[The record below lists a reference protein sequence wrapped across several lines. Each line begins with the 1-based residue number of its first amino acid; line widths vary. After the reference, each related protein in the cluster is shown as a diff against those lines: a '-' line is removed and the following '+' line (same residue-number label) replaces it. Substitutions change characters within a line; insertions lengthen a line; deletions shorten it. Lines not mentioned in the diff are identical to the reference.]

1 MASKKIQVQIDVDNK
16 SVEITSDRVLTLTEQ
31 LRILKKEIQKAG
43 PGAEQDLLIGKFNDI
58 NDELDKTNL
67 KSREFL
73 AALGTLPGP
82 VGNFAGSLDFAVN
95 SLKSFTSFSFKDVK
109 KQVTDLIDDFG
120 LIASNIG
127 KATGISKVYTV
138 INNAL
143 AKSFV
148 AVGAGE
154 QAAAAGARTFAA
166 ALTATGIGAIV
177 VALGFLISAL
187 IEWVGST
194 EDADAAN
201 KALNDTL
208 KEQERLLNV
217 DLKAIDNATKANVL
231 RAKIAGKTEQEIFE
245 IQKKGGEE
253 RLAELR
259 RADKENFDLL
269 QKATKDKKTSQETI
283 DALNKKSL
291 ELNGQIIDQINANEE
306 NRLNFEL
313 SQADKRR
320 QKKKERDDKSIAEN
334 QRYLDKVAADN
345 KAADDLLLNL
355 EQENAVL
362 KFKNERDRQDQELK
376 NAKADEEAK
385 INALLISQ
393 EKKNTLLEQV
403 EKKYEAKKNDLAI
416 ARKKEDDKKAEEDI
430 KARQDAL
437 LKLRELE
444 IAAIKE
450 ETAKAKAERQLRFD
464 NEKVDLKKALDEKKI
479 TQEEYN
485 TAIKNLEIALANDV
499 AKIQED
505 ADKKEMDKNI
515 KKLDDELRFLQV
527 KGEAIRQGTQADF
540 DNRRAILNAAEAREL
555 ADTELTESQKTAI
568 KEKYVKLRQDLDNQE
583 LASYGMVASQTLD
596 ALAKFG
602 NAIASTYDEEAKT
615 SKEAFE
621 KRKKLQKATA
631 VMSAA
636 SGIIQILTQPSTLPS
651 PFDWIVKGINA
662 GALAIA
668 TGVQIGNINKTQ
680 FEGGG
685 GGSSA
690 GQNLGK
696 NYADGGMIN
705 GPRHAQGGVM
715 INAEGGEAVMTR
727 GAVTMFAPLLSA
739 MNQMG
744 GGTAFNSN
752 LNQGLPDAPVRDN
765 PALSQQPMIMKTYVV
780 SNELTTEAERQ
791 GRLKD
796 LSTL

>member
-16 SVEITSDRVLTLTEQ
+16 SVEIASDRVLTLTEQ
-31 LRILKKEIQKAG
+31 LRILKKEIQKTA
-43 PGAEQDLLIGKFNDI
+43 PGAEQDLLISKFNDI

-67 KSREFL
+67 KSKEFL

-82 VGNFAGSLDFAVN
+82 VGNFAGSLDFAIN
-95 SLKSFTSFSFKDVK
+95 SLKSFSGFSFKDIK
-109 KQVTDLIDDFG
+109 KQVGDLVDDFG
-120 LIASNIG
+120 NIASNIG
-127 KATGISKVYTV
+127 KATGITKIYTV
-138 INNAL
+138 LNNAL

-154 QAAAAGARTFAA
+154 QAAAVGARAFAA

-177 VALGFLISAL
+177 VVLGLLISAL
-187 IEWVGST
+187 IDWIGST

-217 DLKAIDNATKANVL
+217 DLKAIDAATKANVL
-231 RAKIAGKTEQEIFE
+231 RAKIAGKTEQELFE

-259 RADKENFDLL
+259 RADEENNKLL
-269 QKATKDKKTSQETI
+269 QKASKDKKTSLETI
-283 DALNKKSL
+283 EALNKKSL
-291 ELNGQIIDQINANEE
+291 EINGQIIDQINANEE
-306 NRLNFEL
+306 TRLNFEL
-313 SQADKRR
+313 TQADKRR
-320 QKKKERDDKSIAEN
+320 QKQKENNDKAVAAN
-334 QRYLDKVAADN
+334 KQYLDKVASDN
-345 KAADDLLLNL
+345 KSADELLLNL
-355 EQENAVL
+355 QQENAVL
-362 KFKNERDRQDQELK
+362 SLKNERDRQDQELK
-376 NAKADEEAK
+376 NSKADEEAK

-393 EKKNTLLEQV
+393 EKKNALLAQID
-403 EKKYEAKKNDLAI
+403 AKFRSKQNDLTE
-416 ARKKEDDKKAEEDI
+416 ARKKEDAKKAEEDI

-464 NEKVDLKKALDEKKI
+464 TEKVDLKKALDEKKI

-485 TAIKNLEIALANDV
+485 TAIKNLETALANDV

-515 KKLDDELRFLQV
+515 KKLDDELKFLQV

-555 ADTELTESQKTAI
+555 ADTELTEQQKTAI
-568 KEKYVKLRQDLDNQE
+568 KEKYVKLRKDLDNQE
-583 LASYGMVASQTLD
+583 LASYAAVASQTLD

-631 VMSAA
+631 IMTAA
-636 SGIIQILTQPSTLPS
+636 SGIIQILAQPSTLPS

-668 TGVQIGNINKTQ
+668 TGVQISNINKTQ

-685 GGSSA
+685 SSSA
-690 GQNLGK
+690 GQGLGK

-744 GGTAFNSN
+744 GGTSFNSN
-752 LNQGLPDAPVRDN
+752 VNQPLPDAPARNN
-765 PALSQQPMIMKTYVV
+765 PALNQQPMVMKTYVV
-780 SNELTTEAERQ
+780 SNELTTDAERQ
-791 GRLKD
+791 ARLKD

>member
-16 SVEITSDRVLTLTEQ
+16 SVEIASDRVLTLTEQ
-31 LRILKKEIQKAG
+31 LRILKKEIQKTA
-43 PGAEQDLLIGKFNDI
+43 PGAEQDLLISKFNDI

-67 KSREFL
+67 KSKEFL

-82 VGNFAGSLDFAVN
+82 VGNFAGSLDFAIN
-95 SLKSFTSFSFKDVK
+95 SLKSFSGFSFKDIK
-109 KQVTDLIDDFG
+109 KQVGDLVDDFG
-120 LIASNIG
+120 NIASNIG
-127 KATGISKVYTV
+127 KATGITKIYTV
-138 INNAL
+138 LNNAL

-154 QAAAAGARTFAA
+154 QAAAVGARAFAA

-177 VALGFLISAL
+177 VVLGLLISAL
-187 IEWVGST
+187 IEWIGST
-194 EDADAAN
+194 EDAEAAN

-217 DLKAIDNATKANVL
+217 DLKAIDAATKANLL
-231 RAKIAGKTEQEIFE
+231 RARIAGKTEQELFE
-245 IQKKGGEE
+245 IQKKGGED

-259 RADKENFDLL
+259 RADEENNKLL
-269 QKATKDKKTSQETI
+269 QKASKDKKTSLETI
-283 DALNKKSL
+283 EALNKKSL
-291 ELNGQIIDQINANEE
+291 EINGQIIDQINANEE
-306 NRLNFEL
+306 TRLNFEL
-313 SQADKRR
+313 AQADKRR
-320 QKKKERDDKSIAEN
+320 QKQKENNDKAVAAN
-334 QRYLDKVAADN
+334 KQYLDKVAADN
-345 KAADDLLLNL
+345 KSADELLLNL
-355 EQENAVL
+355 QQENAVL
-362 KFKNERDRQDQELK
+362 SLKNERDRQDQELK
-376 NAKADEEAK
+376 NSKADEEAK

-393 EKKNTLLEQV
+393 EKKNALLAQID
-403 EKKYEAKKNDLAI
+403 AKFRSKQNDLTE
-416 ARKKEDDKKAEEDI
+416 ARKKEDAKKAEEDI

-437 LKLRELE
+437 LKLREIE

-464 NEKVDLKKALDEKKI
+464 NEKADLQKALDDKKI

-485 TAIKNLEIALANDV
+485 TAIKNLETALANDV
-499 AKIQED
+499 AKIKED

-515 KKLDDELRFLQV
+515 KKLDDELKFLQV

-555 ADTELTESQKTAI
+555 ADTELTEQQKTAI
-568 KEKYVKLRQDLDNQE
+568 KEKYVKLRKDLDNQE
-583 LASYGMVASQTLD
+583 LASYAAVASQTLD

-631 VMSAA
+631 VMTAA
-636 SGIIQILTQPSTLPS
+636 SGIIQILSQPSTLPS

-662 GALAIA
+662 AALAVA

-685 GGSSA
+685 SSSA

-696 NYADGGMIN
+696 NYAEGGLIN
-705 GPRHAQGGVM
+705 GPRHAQGGVL

-739 MNQMG
+739 MNEMG

-765 PALSQQPMIMKTYVV
+765 PAMAQQPMIMKTYVV
-780 SNELTTEAERQ
+780 SNELTTDAERQ
-791 GRLKD
+791 ARLKD